1 MNSRIV
7 EFGQK
12 NPDIFWWIL
21 YKETFNYTIQGCGT
35 KNGPVAKK
43 PCVFPF
49 NYNDISYTK
58 CTRDHHDQPWC
69 STEVDG
75 YGKHVKGKW
84 GNCDSNCGTG
94 IASFGSLS
102 RWKNMK
108 SVFFKRVPHTGFFW
122 KFSFGNS
129 NVGINEFWCKIGL
142 KTWESTSVH

>member
-1 MNSRIV
+1 MSVNQLKPIVNSQIV

-12 NPDIFWWIL
+12 IQTFFDELSKRYMMYLRKP
-21 YKETFNYTIQGCGT
+21 FNYIIQGCGT

-69 STEVDG
+69 STEVDA

-94 IASFGSLS
+94 ITSFGSLS
-102 RWKNMK
+102 
-108 SVFFKRVPHTGFFW
+108 
-122 KFSFGNS
+122 
-129 NVGINEFWCKIGL
+129 L
-142 KTWESTSVH
+142 